1 MVLYLP
7 KYLITHMDFI
17 NVAAKNRGYSIW
29 AYLGYVYTETD
40 LLFTWNSNI
49 IVHLIF
55 LLAKYGNP
63 NFINE
68 HIRS

>member
-1 MVLYLP
+1 MALQLP
-7 KYLITHMDFI
+7 KYLITNMDFI
-17 NVAAKNRGYSIW
+17 NVAAKNTEYPIW

-40 LLFTWNSNI
+40 LLFTWNSNL

-63 NFINE
+63 NFINY
-68 HIRS
+68 HIRA